1 MNSPNY
7 DQTIIQEAQKTL
19 SRTNAKKTLY
29 LGISFSGYGKLKVK
43 KNIEKKQRKSKK
55 KTYLKKSK
63 DKIRTKQAT
72 KKTGVKYLKCER
84 RKTPTY
90 NSYTVKLLFKS

>member
-43 KNIEKKQRKSKK
+43 KNIEKKAKEKQKENISKEEQR
-55 KTYLKKSK
+55 
-63 DKIRTKQAT
+63 
-72 KKTGVKYLKCER
+72 
-84 RKTPTY
+84 
-90 NSYTVKLLFKS
+90 